1 MNKHNSQQSVAAH
14 NLPSKLVN
22 MHAKGGGGSHL
33 DYSSGLSVLQSSQIQ
48 QNGKFENQK
57 NFGEEAS
64 SQMNLNSVSQLN
76 LLASNQSDDLDC
88 MEQIHGKQQRND
100 SNEPVNNKRQRT
112 QDSSNQNTQQLDSV
126 EDFLLDE
133 DDVAA
138 LQSDMQLEDSL
149 IDKDSQSQFALNIQ
163 NSQSLLMRLQNE
175 RQLNDYSE
183 YEENEKSLRGNKKCQ
198 PLGFINSQSDASGM
212 SFSGS
217 GGESQVFI
225 NLECESQPEISS
237 GMIDSSH
244 TLSQRDT
251 KETKDF
257 DSDVTKDLGV
267 SQAQKVGKNCK
278 PKQNQ
283 AIKSS
288 QNQTETKTQKSKS
301 KIKKNQAQDESMSDA
316 SFSQTQLIQQQPINS
331 RASKIKQK
339 DLNDLEEEKVS
350 QSQLINNDIN
360 SKQIQAH
367 KNLNDFKKSNS
378 SCIDSQ
384 LPRQNLLKMSSD
396 SQEFKQEILR
406 MRSKFESVI
415 MTENQDEDLWNCDIC
430 LSKEDEEDDPLYQCD
445 LCMVVVH
452 PACYRRDL
460 YDEVMQ
466 NSDCEDEPWFC
477 ARCKHLIN
485 EQPPANKLPN
495 CFLCTDL
502 LGSMIDLDSKE
513 WVHQSC
519 VNWHDDIWFN
529 EKDTKYRKFEGKLDY
544 ERFSLTCYICNIKQ
558 GACIQCDLKSCQK
571 AFHVRCAIKER
582 LIVSTEEMEDLRL
595 GSWDVK
601 IFCGK
606 HTNIGKKKVQKI
618 QLQKFLSTNCNK
630 DVAKLISLDDQES
643 EQDRVTRRQ
652 AMIMANQQ
660 QQQQRK
666 RKSVINE
673 IDIDKIMEDDF
684 EKVQSPPK
692 NLLLNPTP
700 NIPKYLDSKINIIG
714 IDRNVSGLAS
724 ISCEVQQQI
733 PKQEDKQQQQRSASN
748 KARRSNNGFVPDF
761 SKCEVIRPGG
771 LAQESTSDIQ
781 KKPLAQ
787 NPLIKPKQN
796 PSSGNNQIT
805 NSTAQASLQA
815 KPLITQNDFLPKQQI
830 QVINPNEQ
838 QQQQTSGGASRLS
851 STGFLSTKP
860 RPLPN
865 PSSNIQSFLGAD
877 PRLQV
882 SSNQQADNVVSKPSG
897 FLDVQKSAKNQVKS
911 AELNLESINTENP
924 HKFKINKKL
933 QDILR
938 IPEQRVTYKDFTLA
952 LFRFHKQVGNFYD
965 KPTSTFD
972 LSKYPQFRVFWPNHS
987 RIGQDDI
994 KRYLLGL
1001 QI

>member
-14 NLPSKLVN
+14 NLPSKLLRF
-22 MHAKGGGGSHL
+22 KRSL
-33 DYSSGLSVLQSSQIQ
+33 KQQIQ

-76 LLASNQSDDLDC
+76 LLASNQS
-88 MEQIHGKQQRND
+88 
-100 SNEPVNNKRQRT
+100 QRT
-112 QDSSNQNTQQLDSV
+112 CEQQKTKDLRLLNQNTQQLDSV

-133 DDVAA
+133 EDVAA

-175 RQLNDYSE
+175 RQVNDYSE

-244 TLSQRDT
+244 ALSQRDT

-267 SQAQKVGKNCK
+267 SQAQKMGKNCK

-301 KIKKNQAQDESMSDA
+301 KIKKNQVQDESMSDI
-316 SFSQTQLIQQQPINS
+316 SFSQTQPIQQQPINS

-406 MRSKFESVI
+406 MRK
-415 MTENQDEDLWNCDIC
+415 
-430 LSKEDEEDDPLYQCD
+430 DEEDDPLYQCD